1 MGKRYGKCTNL
12 TNCTKADSKEIIEIL
27 HGIDF
32 ECPECGSS
40 LIEVQNNST
49 GGLNKNYLKIGGI
62 IAAIALIGALI
73 MKFIGP
79 GSDICNS
86 LPYISASDTTI
97 VCNSVP
103 YNMRAGDTLV
113 IEGEVLKVKRVKSGP
128 VNPTPPVN
136 PSASDEYEIIRG
148 KGFVNLGAQASAP
161 PLNYQQDGQR
171 LGLDF
176 EIIKLIFNQSEFGF
190 TSNSAIRGDFWVD
203 EYDDIP
209 SLLSKKSNGNSFDV
223 DIISGGLAYVDGDLD
238 GVIFTDSYLEDFGY
252 CLISKKSETFRDLRG
267 LRGQKIGV
275 VAGDPDVKAYIEGKV
290 SGIEVVE
297 FQDADDDWINK
308 CFNDPA
314 VKAVVYDYPFAVS
327 ELANMRKMG
336 IRHNL
341 QIKVSYL
348 PDSDLSY
355 KIGLR
360 AGNETLRQKLNA
372 AISKIKS
379 LPSYSG
385 LIRKYL
391 KSGDVVRP
399 SNSGGLPTHTVIR
412 GETLGGI
419 ARDRLRDVNR
429 WYDIQELNNLGN
441 PHLIEVGQVLIM
453 PEDFR

>member
-1 MGKRYGKCTNL
+1 MNKRYGKCTNL
-12 TNCTKADSKEIIEIL
+12 SNCTKADSKEIIEIL
-27 HGIDF
+27 HGVDF
-32 ECPECGSS
+32 DCPECGSS
-40 LIEVQNNST
+40 LIEAKSNKT
-49 GGLNKNYLKIGGI
+49 GGSGQKYLKIGGI
-62 IAAIALIGALI
+62 VAALALIGASL
-73 MKFIGP
+73 MKFLGP
-79 GSDICNS
+79 DPDICEN
-86 LPYISASDTTI
+86 LPYISLSDTTI
-97 VCNSVP
+97 VCNSIP
-103 YNMRAGDTLV
+103 YSMNIKDTLV
-113 IEGEVLKVKRVKSGP
+113 NAEGVVKVKRFKSVP
-128 VNPTPPVN
+128 SPDTNPEPTGN
-136 PSASDEYEIIRG
+136 DEYETIKR
-148 KGFVNLGAQASAP
+148 KGFVNLGAQTSAP
-161 PLNYQQDGQR
+161 PLNYQEGGKR
-171 LGLDF
+171 MGLDF
-176 EIIKLIFNQSEFGF
+176 EIVKLIFNQSEFGF

-209 SLLSKKSNGNSFDV
+209 SLLLKKSNGSSFDV
-223 DIISGGLAYVDGDLD
+223 DIISGGLAYVDGDLE

-252 CLISKKSETFRDLRG
+252 CLISKKSETFRDLRS

-360 AGNETLRQKLNA
+360 GGNETLRQKLNA

-453 PEDFR
+453 PEDYR